1 MWRKLSIR
9 TQLFALTAL
18 MLLGISVLTL
28 SLTLWLDQK
37 ERQALAIELSHTL
50 NKSMSHDMLKALI
63 SNETDVFSD
72 LSFRLSQF
80 KSVDRVLLYN
90 DQHQPVFEYSPKQ
103 TYEYD
108 HLVQVATEEPRFDG
122 VDLYVKLPLMEDEHQ
137 FGEVTYIIDMHDLTT
152 QLNEHLTYLIIAFPM
167 ELLIGFLLSVWLS
180 RLYSR
185 PFETLALAMKSS
197 QPTENIFPRLST
209 NSQNEV
215 KSLFDGFN
223 QLMSQISTTT
233 QQMRYQAEHDQ
244 LTGLYNQRGFQSQL
258 EHYLHPEAS
267 VLSDASDETKHTE
280 IAHHIL
286 LQIDLDQFKLVNDSI
301 GHLAGDELLK
311 MIATSCSADLPKNSI
326 LARTGGDD
334 FMILLPNCALAEGI
348 EQAQKILAALKDFR
362 FIWEGES
369 LSVSA
374 SMGLVAFKPFEYTL
388 EGLTKAADSAF
399 YSAKSTGRNQ
409 LYIYNAGD
417 ASTQKFDRDIEVAGF
432 IKEALSGGA
441 SRFELFAQA
450 IVPLQKESTQFSY
463 EILLRMWD
471 NKGNF
476 IPPDF
481 FLPTAERYQM
491 MVEIDMFVLWT
502 FLETVTQQPE
512 HIQNLHAAH
521 VNLAGAS
528 LNHPEF
534 QAKVKHAIE
543 HFDFPWEKL
552 HLELT
557 ETSAV
562 GNLTKA
568 SDFIQYCKD
577 QNIGFALDDFGT
589 GMSSFEYLKNLPFDV
604 VKIDGSFVK
613 DMHTDPTD
621 KAVIRYIQEISALRN
636 QETVAEYVETLEDV
650 QALTEIGI
658 TYGQGYY
665 LGKPKPLSDWLL
677 SK

>member
-1 MWRKLSIR
+1 MWRTLSIR
-9 TQLFALTAL
+9 TQLFALTSF
-18 MLLGISVLTL
+18 MLLGITLSTL
-28 SLTLWLDQK
+28 SLTYWLDQK
-37 ERQALAIELSHTL
+37 QREALAIELSQTL
-50 NKSMSHDMLKALI
+50 NNSMSHDMLKALV

-80 KSVDRVLLYN
+80 NSVDRVLLYN
-90 DQHQPVFEYSPKQ
+90 DQNQAVFEYKKNPD
-103 TYEYD
+103 YEYD
-108 HLVQVATEEPRFDG
+108 QLVAEATEEPRFSG
-122 VDLYVKLPLMEDEHQ
+122 VDLYVKLPLAVDKYT
-137 FGEVTYIIDMHDLTT
+137 FGEVVYIIDMHDLTT
-152 QLNEHLTYLIIAFPM
+152 QLNEHLIYLIIAFPL
-167 ELLIGFLLSVWLS
+167 ELLIGFFLTLKLS

-185 PFETLALAMKSS
+185 PFETLALAMKNS
-197 QPTENIFPRLST
+197 QPTENNFPILT
-209 NSQNEV
+209 TTSQNEV

-223 QLMSQISTTT
+223 QMMSQISTTT
-233 QQMRYQAEHDQ
+233 EQLRYQAEHDQ
-244 LTGLYNQRGFQSQL
+244 LTGFYNQQGFQTKL
-258 EHYLHPEAS
+258 EHYLYAEEQS
-267 VLSDASDETKHTE
+267 VDTR
-280 IAHHIL
+280 HIL
-286 LQIDLDQFKLVNDSI
+286 LQIDLDQFKLINDSV
-301 GHLAGDELLK
+301 GHVAGDELLK
-311 MIATSCSADLPKNSI
+311 MVAASCAADLPKNSI

-334 FMILLPNCALAEGI
+334 FMILIPNCSLEEGTQ
-348 EQAQKILAALKDFR
+348 QAQKTLATLKDFR

-388 EGLTKAADSAF
+388 EGLIKAADSAF
-399 YSAKSTGRNQ
+399 YAAKSTGRNQ
-409 LYIYNAGD
+409 LHFYQPGD
-417 ASTQKFDRDIEVAGF
+417 SSTQKFDRDMEVAGF
-432 IKEALSGGA
+432 IKEALGDGP

-450 IVPLQKESTQFSY
+450 IVPLQAESTQFGY
-463 EILLRMWD
+463 EILIRLWD

-491 MVEIDMFVLWT
+491 MAEIDIFVLWT
-502 FLETVTQQPE
+502 FLETVTQHPE

-521 VNLAGAS
+521 VNLAGGS
-528 LNHPEF
+528 LNNTEF
-534 QAKVKHAIE
+534 QAKVKQAIE

-552 HLELT
+552 NLELT

-568 SDFIQYCKD
+568 SDFIQYCKN
-577 QNIGFALDDFGT
+577 QKIGFALDDFGT

-650 QALTEIGI
+650 KVLTEIGI

-665 LGKPKPLSDWLL
+665 LGKPKPLTEWLNP
-677 SK
+677 